1 MARNRGKRPSTASGS
16 ASPSQ
21 GQAKD
26 GQTKAGTASSVT
38 GTASSATG
46 ATSPAT
52 GTASSAAGTA
62 SSAAGATSPPAG
74 SKAATNTA
82 GKASSEATKTAAAA
96 KGAATASSGSSVST
110 GSRPQASTTV
120 GSGAGQGGGSSD
132 SSGFWPGLIGGVIG
146 GAATALA
153 ASLFW
158 VGGDGEAVTTLES
171 RVTATEQRAAEV
183 EGLTERVA
191 SIEAAEATPEAEGD
205 ASGEMA
211 ARMDDLETKLTA
223 LGDAS
228 SGEASSSDNSE
239 LQDQLASLQQQVE
252 ALAGELQTA
261 GEAQQV
267 SAQSLTSL
275 EAALPTLEGTLNQ
288 SVETLNGDVQTL
300 ATRVGDAEGRL
311 DHLGGEYQRGAA
323 MIVAIGDVD
332 RAITK
337 AEPFDSS
344 LQSLKLLM
352 RDNATLGETLSL
364 LEPVATEGV
373 PALPDLKD
381 AFTSMASRALLAEGG
396 NQSLA
401 DQVSNNVFGIINMRP
416 AGSEAEGGSS
426 RATFAR
432 AQARLAADDLES
444 AIAELGGLE
453 GAAGE
458 EAKGWI
464 EQAQG
469 RLSAEAAVVDLRAH
483 AQALVA
489 EGS

>member
-1 MARNRGKRPSTASGS
+1 
-16 ASPSQ
+16 
-21 GQAKD
+21 
-26 GQTKAGTASSVT
+26 
-38 GTASSATG
+38 
-46 ATSPAT
+46 
-52 GTASSAAGTA
+52 
-62 SSAAGATSPPAG
+62 
-74 SKAATNTA
+74 
-82 GKASSEATKTAAAA
+82 
-96 KGAATASSGSSVST
+96 
-110 GSRPQASTTV
+110 
-120 GSGAGQGGGSSD
+120 
-132 SSGFWPGLIGGVIG
+132 
-146 GAATALA
+146 
-153 ASLFW
+153 
-158 VGGDGEAVTTLES
+158 
-171 RVTATEQRAAEV
+171 
-183 EGLTERVA
+183 
-191 SIEAAEATPEAEGD
+191 
-205 ASGEMA
+205 
-211 ARMDDLETKLTA
+211 
-223 LGDAS
+223 
-228 SGEASSSDNSE
+228 
-239 LQDQLASLQQQVE
+239 
-252 ALAGELQTA
+252 
-261 GEAQQV
+261 
-267 SAQSLTSL
+267 
-275 EAALPTLEGTLNQ
+275 
-288 SVETLNGDVQTL
+288 
-300 ATRVGDAEGRL
+300 
-311 DHLGGEYQRGAA
+311 
-323 MIVAIGDVD
+323 
-332 RAITK
+332 
-337 AEPFDSS
+337 
-344 LQSLKLLM
+344 M